1 MRLKGIHHLAMAT
14 RDMDGTIRFW
24 RDLLGMRLVG
34 GLGKKGYKLYFFEI
48 CPQNYVVFFEWPNVE
63 PVVEKDHGIPVSG
76 PMVFDHVS
84 FRVEDGEALCVLRET
99 LHAAGFWVSD
109 VIDHGII
116 HSIYSFDPNG
126 IPIEFSAAVAGVDL
140 GADPRLVDTA
150 PSPAALEGPEPV
162 AGTLPKSLNAQSPS
176 GDGFD
181 PECLIFPGEGEE
193 LVNGKKKNRF
203 SLLPFPLLELSIGC
217 FSTPTG
223 LLRATPG

>member
-14 RDMDGTIRFW
+14 RDMEGTIRFW

-63 PVVEKDHGIPVSG
+63 PVAEKDHGIPVSG

-84 FRVEDGEALCVLRET
+84 FAVEDDESLCALREALD
-99 LHAAGFWVSD
+99 AGGFWVSD

-150 PSPAALEGPEPV
+150 PAPAALEGPEPV
-162 AGTLPKSLNAQSPS
+162 AGTWPKSRRRSAQSPA

-193 LVNGKKKNRF
+193 LVSGNKKNRF
-203 SLLPFPLLELSIGC
+203 
-217 FSTPTG
+217 T
-223 LLRATPG
+223 

>member
-1 MRLKGIHHLAMAT
+1 ME
-14 RDMDGTIRFW
+14 GTIRFW

-63 PVVEKDHGIPVSG
+63 PVAEKDHGIPVSG

-84 FRVEDGEALCVLRET
+84 FRVEDDESLCALRET
-99 LHAAGFWVSD
+99 LDAAGFWVSD

-126 IPIEFSAAVAGVDL
+126 IPIEFSAVVEGVDL

-150 PSPAALEGPEPV
+150 PGPAALEGPEPV
-162 AGTLPKSLNAQSPS
+162 AGTWPKSRRTSVQSPAAN
-176 GDGFD
+176 GFD

-203 SLLPFPLLELSIGC
+203 P
-217 FSTPTG
+217 
-223 LLRATPG
+223 